1 MFKKRAFAYLIDI
14 LIVAVILIIV
24 DSFIPMSN
32 NYVNLNNELVQVSDN
47 FVKNEISFSTYFNQM
62 CGINHSMDKEIF
74 FVSLID
80 VVISIFYFIVLPL
93 YNKGQTFG
101 KKLMKIKIIE
111 DGKMLFSNSLIIRYF
126 LMSGFGVSF
135 VNLCTVYFVNDFY
148 YNVLGLILL
157 FLQFL
162 VVIISVFM
170 VLYRNDRKSL
180 PDLIAGTKVIEV
192 KK

>member
-1 MFKKRAFAYLIDI
+1 MFKKRLCAYLIDI
-14 LIVAVILIIV
+14 LIVATILIIIS
-24 DSFIPMSN
+24 SFIPMSN

-47 FVKNEISFSTYFNQM
+47 FVNNEISFSTYFNQM
-62 CGINHSMDKEIF
+62 SGINHSMDKEIF
-74 FVSLID
+74 FISLID

-135 VNLCTVYFVNDFY
+135 INLCTVYFVNDFY

>member
-1 MFKKRAFAYLIDI
+1 MFKKRAFAYLIDV
-14 LIVAVILIIV
+14 LIVVVILIIV
-24 DSFIPMSN
+24 DGFIPMSN

-101 KKLMKIKIIE
+101 KKLMKIKIVE

-135 VNLCTVYFVNDFY
+135 INLCTVYFVNDFY

>member
-1 MFKKRAFAYLIDI
+1 MFKKRLCAYLIDI
-14 LIVAVILIIV
+14 LLVVVVLIIV

-47 FVKNEISFSTYFNQM
+47 FVKNETSFSTYFNQM
-62 CGINHSMDKEIF
+62 SSINHSMDKEIF
-74 FVSLID
+74 FISLID

-101 KKLMKIKIIE
+101 KKLMKIKIVE

-135 VNLCTVYFVNDFY
+135 INLCTVYFVNDFY

>member
-1 MFKKRAFAYLIDI
+1 MFKKRAFAYLIDV
-14 LIVAVILIIV
+14 LIVVVILIIV
-24 DSFIPMSN
+24 DGFIPMSN
-32 NYVNLNNELVQVSDN
+32 NYINLNNELVQVSDN

-101 KKLMKIKIIE
+101 KKLMKIKIVE

-135 VNLCTVYFVNDFY
+135 INLCTVYFVNDFY

>member
-1 MFKKRAFAYLIDI
+1 MFKKRLCAYLIDI
-14 LIVAVILIIV
+14 LLVVVVLIIV

-47 FVKNEISFSTYFNQM
+47 FVNNEISFSTYFNQM
-62 CGINHSMDKEIF
+62 CSINHSMDKEIF

-80 VVISIFYFIVLPL
+80 IAISILYFIVLPL
-93 YNKGQTFG
+93 YNNGQTFG
-101 KKLMKIKIIE
+101 KKLMKIKITS
-111 DGKMLFSNSLIIRYF
+111 DSKLLFSNSLIIRYF

-135 VNLCTVYFVNDFY
+135 INLCTVYFVNDFY

-170 VLYRNDRKSL
+170 VLYRGDGKSL
-180 PDLIAGTKVIEV
+180 PDLVAGTKVTEV
-192 KK
+192 RK

>member
-1 MFKKRAFAYLIDI
+1 MFKKRLCAYLIDI
-14 LIVAVILIIV
+14 LIVVVVLIIV

-101 KKLMKIKIIE
+101 KKLMKIKIVE

-135 VNLCTVYFVNDFY
+135 INLCTVYFVNDFY